1 MHLEKASLTIIDQL
15 TLITSQISSDEFSA
29 SLDLLNGNSVG
40 KHMRHIV
47 EFFDLLISNAAVGLI
62 NYDQRQH
69 DEILENDVRS
79 MKLKLDAIKNEISR
93 LPFGKELML
102 EVSYDTGENE
112 NVQLKSSVDRELAYN
127 IEHAI
132 HHMAIIKIAIQT
144 LFPNV
149 DLPENFGIAYS
160 TIRYQKSN

>member
-1 MHLEKASLTIIDQL
+1 MHLKKASLTIIDQL
-15 TLITSQISSDEFSA
+15 TIITSQLSSDEFSA

-62 NYDQRQH
+62 NYDRRQH
-69 DEILENDVRS
+69 DEMLENDVRR